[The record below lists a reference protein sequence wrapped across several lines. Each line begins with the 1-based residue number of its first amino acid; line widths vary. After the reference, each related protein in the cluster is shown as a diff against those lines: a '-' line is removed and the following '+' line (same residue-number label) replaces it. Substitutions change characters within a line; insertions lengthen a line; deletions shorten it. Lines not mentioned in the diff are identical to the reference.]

1 MKPIEYYMDLNY
13 GIEIRNIPKE
23 DGGGVKACIPQLGRF
38 AAVGHGDDIPA
49 ALSDLEDSKKEL
61 LEYHIEKGI
70 PIPEPDDELE
80 NLKSYSGRFLLRITS
95 ELHRQ
100 LAEAAKANRSTLNQ
114 YCATLLASNYS
125 LERIMNHMNHIELQP
140 NLWADLAI
148 RDATSERTRNADD
161 DGSNDFRRAA

>member
-23 DGGGVKACIPQLGRF
+23 DGGGVKASIPRLGRF
-38 AAVGHGDDIPA
+38 AAVGHGNDIPA

-80 NLKSYSGRFLLRITS
+80 NLKSYSGRFLLRIPS

-100 LAEAAKANRSTLNQ
+100 LSEAAKANRSTLNQ
-114 YCATLLASNYS
+114 YCATLLARNYS
-125 LERIMNHMNHIELQP
+125 LERIMNHIEVLP

-148 RDATSERTRNADD
+148 RDATSERKLNADD
-161 DGSNDFRRAA
+161 DGPDFRQAA

>member
-23 DGGGVKACIPQLGRF
+23 DGGGVKACIPRLGRF
-38 AAVGHGDDIPA
+38 AAVGHGNDILT
-49 ALSDLEDSKKEL
+49 ALRDLEDSKKEL

-125 LERIMNHMNHIELQP
+125 LERIMNHIEVRP
-140 NLWADLAI
+140 NLW
-148 RDATSERTRNADD
+148 
-161 DGSNDFRRAA
+161 G